1 MPVLL
6 CMLMAIPMTTT
17 QGAKSWPCVC
27 LQVSLLVVHPP
38 CTQPFNIERSC
49 LSIQLHILTTSKAN
63 ITPTLKNVCILS
75 RVLGIGHFESVA
87 KTKEA
92 YVPPPPR
99 WSEIP
104 APSPPQSLEV
114 LPPPPPPPF
123 S

>member
-27 LQVSLLVVHPP
+27 LQVSLLAVHPP

-92 YVPPPPR
+92 Y
-99 WSEIP
+99 
-104 APSPPQSLEV
+104 A
-114 LPPPPPPPF
+114 PPPPPGGPKFQPPAPPNPLKFYPRPPPF
-123 S
+123 C